1 MRDIFAAGM
10 IYLFTLLLLFI
21 SLYCF
26 IFQLSYSLLPT
37 FLPFCLFTFLLF
49 YLYTFLLFYLYT
61 FLLFYLYT
69 FLLFY
74 LFTFIPF
81 YLYSYSLLSPST
93 YSSRNRCSPSNTT

>member
-61 FLLFYLYT
+61 FLLFYL
-69 FLLFY
+69 
-74 LFTFIPF
+74 FTFIPF